1 MKKENNVFR
10 SLKNLFV
17 GLTSHYFLGS
27 FFFLCAIEAAAVFLH
42 IVLLPVDPKNSL
54 VLGLSSQRILLLAG
68 VLSYFLIS
76 AIALFCVSGKGEKL
90 FPLTLMKK
98 LDNTKILCSSLFIF
112 ILTLW
117 ALLLPETGLRGQY
130 RYIFEKID
138 PIFLLIALFTFQ
150 VASLIA
156 ILHFKS
162 ISPEERK
169 QRINHLLNRYAI
181 PLIVFFFPFLF
192 FFPRTIPINGEFFG
206 IANDFIPTSY
216 TYKVYL
222 LDCLSHFHL
231 PLWSPSEAAGF
242 PFFSNPFS
250 QFFYPLNI
258 PQTLLYR
265 LNGGYSILDHQRY
278 SILGISIFA
287 LGIYYWLKQF
297 DLSSRSIFIASL
309 LIPVSYRLADLIRYP
324 SGMHSIAWYP
334 WILYSLTRIS
344 YEKST
349 KKLILNAAI
358 LFYSC
363 FSLITAGYQYYLY
376 YSLFLFFPYLL
387 LLWIPPIRRLF
398 FREPAVYGL
407 KNLLTLGL
415 TGLSVFVVCGPFVL
429 RMMRLLSK
437 TVARGGDDYAF
448 STMND
453 FNFID
458 SLGSLVYPPVSQ
470 TEGWYYFGFAC
481 LIIAIMYLI
490 SSPFLKYET
499 WATPDK
505 GKTWDFWYLNKFVKG
520 ILFGWVVIISYISYG
535 HSSHL
540 FNFLWTYL
548 PYFSRMRYLSRI
560 NILLIP
566 VLALLIAI
574 SLDWINE
581 VFFVNKKT
589 VSKSRRQL
597 LTWSIAI
604 CCIYV
609 FLLGIQTYLFFFQE
623 TDKSYWQVY
632 FYIFDKEKHWFLING
647 LIAFVFILA
656 TLNTI
661 SVSKNKLLSGIN
673 FWLFLLSIVTITD
686 IWRVSAFCWW
696 NGTMQ
701 TDEDIRRPVQIYDRV
716 LMESFSF
723 RRDGTFF
730 PPKVSL
736 KPVYY
741 ISYNDSWYYENYRQF
756 YKKHEYESDA
766 RNELLGVKNGNR
778 IFFSKSISHQ
788 TITDFLNDSREL
800 NNEYEIIE
808 FTGNKLK
815 IRLLSSD
822 DGYISYVDNWDP
834 DWKAYIDGN
843 EVPLE
848 RLFETFKS
856 VRIHEGDTVVIFS
869 YEPSLWP

>member
-1 MKKENNVFR
+1 MGQN
-10 SLKNLFV
+10 SL
-17 GLTSHYFLGS
+17 GLYE
-27 FFFLCAIEAAAVFLH
+27 FFFLLNAIEAVAGFFY
-42 IVLLPVDPKNSL
+42 IVLIPSDPKNSL
-54 VLGLSSQRILLLAG
+54 VFGLSLQRFLLLAS
-68 VLSYFLIS
+68 VLTYFVIS
-76 AIALFCVSGKGEKL
+76 IVLMFFTRRNVEKISHVIQNLGKY
-90 FPLTLMKK
+90 
-98 LDNTKILCSSLFIF
+98 KILGVNLFLC
-112 ILTLW
+112 ILAIW

-130 RYIFEKID
+130 PYIFEKLN
-138 PIFLLIALFTFQ
+138 PILLLIALFTFQ
-150 VASLIA
+150 ATCLIA
-156 ILHFKS
+156 LLRLNSIPLEKRKPLVVDLFKRS
-162 ISPEERK
+162 
-169 QRINHLLNRYAI
+169 AI

-258 PQTLLYR
+258 PQTLLYS

-278 SILGISIFA
+278 SVLGISIFA
-287 LGIYYWLKQF
+287 LGLYFWLKQF
-297 DLSSRSIFIASL
+297 DISSRSIFIASL

-344 YEKST
+344 YERSP
-349 KKLILNAAI
+349 KKLLLNAVI

-376 YSLFLFFPYLL
+376 YSLFLFIPYLL
-387 LLWIPPIRRLF
+387 LLWIPAFRRLF
-398 FREPAVYGL
+398 FRKPAVYGI
-407 KNLLTLGL
+407 KNLLALGL
-415 TGLSVFVVCGPFVL
+415 TGLSVLVICGPFVL
-429 RMMRLLSK
+429 RMMHLLSK
-437 TVARGGDDYAF
+437 TVSRGGNDYAF

-481 LIIAIMYLI
+481 LIIVILYLI
-490 SSPFLKYET
+490 SSPFLKHEI
-499 WATPDK
+499 WATQDK
-505 GKTWDFWYLNKFVKG
+505 GKTWNYWYLNKWVKG
-520 ILFGWVVIISYISYG
+520 SLFGWVVIVSYISYG
-535 HSSHL
+535 HSSYL

-566 VLALLIAI
+566 VLALLVAI

-581 VFFVNKKT
+581 VFFVHKNT
-589 VSKSRRQL
+589 ILKSRKQI

-604 CCIYV
+604 GCIYV
-609 FLLGIQTYLFFFQE
+609 FLLGIQYYLYLFQE

-632 FYIFDKEKHWFLING
+632 FYIFDKDKYWFLING
-647 LIAFVFILA
+647 LIAFVFLLT
-656 TLNTI
+656 TLI
-661 SVSKNKLLSGIN
+661 FVFVSKNKIHISIN

-686 IWRVSAFCWW
+686 IWRISAFCWW

-701 TDEDIRRPVQIYDRV
+701 TDEDIRKPVQIYDRV

-723 RRDGTFF
+723 ERDGTFF

-736 KPVYY
+736 KPVYN
-741 ISYNDSWYYENYRQF
+741 ISYNDSWYFENYRQF
-756 YKKHEYESDA
+756 YKDHEFESDA
-766 RNELLGVKNGNR
+766 RDELLGVKNGDR
-778 IFFSKSISHQ
+778 IFFSKSISHKN
-788 TITDFLNDSREL
+788 ISDFLNDSRKL
-800 NNEYEIIE
+800 KNDYEIVE
-808 FTGNKLK
+808 FTGNTLK
-815 IRLLSSD
+815 IRILSPE
-822 DGYISYVDNWDP
+822 DGFISYIDNWDP
-834 DWKAYIDGN
+834 DWKAYIDNN

-848 RLFETFKS
+848 LLFETFKS
-856 VRIHEGDTVVIFS
+856 VRIYKGDTVVIFS